1 MWKRR
6 KEELY
11 PYFFGSDLKAVEGPV
26 NEPQQKNEEIFIYR
40 LSHTHLLMF
49 STSQQATPYLIIC
62 KGKQNCSKNH
72 YKYNKCAKGNGDA
85 GPLHFSVMYMEIL
98 L

>member
-62 KGKQNCSKNH
+62 KGKQNV
-72 YKYNKCAKGNGDA
+72 AKITTNIINV
-85 GPLHFSVMYMEIL
+85 PKVMEMLDLCIFQ
-98 L
+98 